1 MDQQAKSFR
10 LSGILK
16 SLGPGLIFAGTSIG
30 VSHIVQ
36 STRAGADYGFA
47 LVWAVVLA
55 NIFKYPFFEFGPRYV
70 AATGEHL
77 LAGYRRTGKWAFYL
91 FLSLSLVLMFIIQA
105 AVTTV
110 TTGLFSNLFH
120 WTGSTVMLS
129 AIILIAC
136 SLILLIGRY
145 PLLDKS
151 MKVMILILSIAT
163 VIAFTAAVNHGSS
176 AQPELSKPFV
186 WDLTGISFLVA
197 LMGWMPST
205 IDLSVWHS
213 FWCYEKRKQ
222 MDYAPTM
229 REALFDFHLGY
240 WGTAVMA
247 LLFLSLGALVMYGT
261 GESFSNSA
269 GQFTGQV
276 VSLYTRALGSWSY
289 PVIVTAATIT
299 MFSTTLSCLDAFPRI
314 VKEAFI
320 IIRPSKKH
328 WADKVYIIWMIV
340 VVGISLLIIGRFV
353 NSMKMLIDIATT
365 LSFLLAPILAYI
377 NYRTVTD
384 DHMPVEARPPRW
396 LRLFSWMGMIFL
408 TGFSVLF
415 IIWRFILPHS

>member
-10 LSGILK
+10 LSGIFK

-30 VSHIVQ
+30 VSHVVQ

-47 LVWAVVLA
+47 LVWVVVLA

-77 LAGYRRTGKWAFYL
+77 LQGYRRTGKWAFYL
-91 FLSLSLVLMFIIQA
+91 FLSLSLILMFVIQA

-110 TTGLFSNLFH
+110 TTGLFANLFN
-120 WTGSTVMLS
+120 WTGSLVTLS
-129 AIILIAC
+129 AIILLAC

-145 PLLDKS
+145 PLLDRA
-151 MKVMILILSIAT
+151 MKVMILILTIAT
-163 VIAFTAAVNHGSS
+163 VIAFVAAVNHGSS
-176 AQPELSKPFV
+176 AQPELAKPFV
-186 WDLTGISFLVA
+186 WDITGISFLVA

-213 FWCYEKRKQ
+213 FWCFERRKQ
-222 MDYAPTM
+222 TGYAPSM
-229 REALFDFHLGY
+229 KEALFDFHLGY

-276 VSLYTRALGSWSY
+276 VALYTKALGSWSY

-314 VKEAFI
+314 IKEASI
-320 IIRPSKKH
+320 IIFPSKKQ
-328 WADKVYIIWMIV
+328 WADKVYFGWMMV
-340 VVGISLLIIGRFV
+340 VVGASLLIIGQFI
-353 NSMKMLIDIATT
+353 NSMKTLIDIATT
-365 LSFLLAPILAYI
+365 LSFLAAPILAYI

-384 DHMPVEARPPRW
+384 DHVPEEARPSKR
-396 LRLFSWMGMIFL
+396 LRIFSWMGMVFL
-408 TGFSVLF
+408 TGFSLLF
-415 IIWRFILPHS
+415 IVWRFVLPH

>member
-1 MDQQAKSFR
+1 MDQQTRSFR

-16 SLGPGLIFAGTSIG
+16 SLGPGLVFAGTSIG

-47 LVWAVVLA
+47 LIWVVVLA
-55 NIFKYPFFEFGPRYV
+55 NVFKFPFFEFGPRYV

-77 LAGYRRTGKWAFYL
+77 LLGYRRTGKWAFYL
-91 FLSLSLVLMFIIQA
+91 FLALSLILMFVIQA

-120 WTGSTVMLS
+120 WTGSFVTLS
-129 AIILIAC
+129 AIILFVC
-136 SLILLIGRY
+136 SSILLIGKY

-151 MKVMILILSIAT
+151 MKVMILILSIST

-176 AQPELSKPFV
+176 AQPQLTKPFV

-213 FWCYEKRKQ
+213 FWCFEKRKQ
-222 MDYAPTM
+222 TNYAPSM

-247 LLFLSLGALVMYGT
+247 VLFLSLGALVMHGT
-261 GESFSNSA
+261 GEGFSNSA
-269 GQFTGQV
+269 GQFASQV
-276 VSLYTRALGSWSY
+276 VSLYTKALGSWSY

-314 VKEAFI
+314 IKEASI
-320 IIRPSKKH
+320 IIFPSKKH
-328 WADKVYIIWMIV
+328 WADKVYMIWLMV
-340 VVGISLLIIGRFV
+340 VVGVSLLIIGQFL
-353 NSMKMLIDIATT
+353 NNMKTLIDIATT
-365 LSFLLAPILAYI
+365 LSFLLAPVLAYI
-377 NYRTVTD
+377 NLRTVTD
-384 DHMPVEARPPRW
+384 EHVPEEARPPKW
-396 LRLFSWMGMIFL
+396 LRIFSWVGIFFL
-408 TGFSVLF
+408 TGFSILF
-415 IIWRFILPHS
+415 VVWRFVLPH

>member
-1 MDQQAKSFR
+1 MDQQAKNR
-10 LSGILK
+10 LSGFFK

-30 VSHIVQ
+30 VSHVVQ

-47 LVWAVVLA
+47 LVWVVVLA
-55 NIFKYPFFEFGPRYV
+55 IVFKYPFFEFGPRYV
-70 AATGEHL
+70 AATGDHL
-77 LAGYRRTGKWAFYL
+77 LVGYKRTGEWAFYL
-91 FLSLSLVLMFIIQA
+91 FLFLSLILMFVIQA

-110 TTGLFSNLFH
+110 TTGLFANLFH
-120 WTGSTVMLS
+120 WNGSLVTLS
-129 AIILIAC
+129 AMILLAC
-136 SLILLIGRY
+136 SSILLIGKY

-151 MKVMILILSIAT
+151 MKVMILVLSIAT
-163 VIAFTAAVNHGSS
+163 VIAFIAAVNHGSS
-176 AQPELSKPFV
+176 AQPHLAKPFV

-213 FWCYEKRKQ
+213 FWCFERRKQ
-222 MDYAPTM
+222 TNYAPSM
-229 REALFDFHLGY
+229 KEALFDFHLGY

-276 VSLYTRALGSWSY
+276 VSLYTKALGSWSY

-314 VKEAFI
+314 IKEAAI
-320 IIRPSKKH
+320 IIFPSKKQ
-328 WADKVYIIWMIV
+328 WADKVYFGWMLV
-340 VVGISLLIIGRFV
+340 VIGASLLIIGRFI
-353 NSMKMLIDIATT
+353 NSMKTLIDIATT
-365 LSFLLAPILAYI
+365 LSFLAAPLLAYI
-377 NYRTVTD
+377 NLRTVTD
-384 DHMPVEARPPRW
+384 DHVPAEARPSKG
-396 LRLFSWMGMIFL
+396 LRIFSWMGIIFL
-408 TGFSVLF
+408 TSFSILF
-415 IIWRFILPHS
+415 IVWRFVLPH